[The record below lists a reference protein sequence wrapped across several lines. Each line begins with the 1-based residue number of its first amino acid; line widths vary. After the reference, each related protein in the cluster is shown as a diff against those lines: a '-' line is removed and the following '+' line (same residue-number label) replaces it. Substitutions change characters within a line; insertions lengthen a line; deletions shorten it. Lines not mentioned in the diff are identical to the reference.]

1 MSGLM
6 TELNARAARAGVP
19 ISVQLDVTYRC
30 NERCVHCYL
39 DHQDH
44 GEMTLQEIRSLLDQ
58 LADAGTLFLTL
69 SGGEVMMRM
78 DFFDILEYARSL
90 MFSVKIKTNAF
101 MIREKHADRMRE
113 LGVQQIQISIYSHRP
128 EVHDGIT
135 KLPGS
140 LKRSLAAIRYLK
152 SRGLRVVMANVLMRQ
167 NMNDYEG
174 VRALAGELGVG
185 YTIDPTITPK
195 MDGDRSILGLGISRG
210 DLSAVFHNPNLVGPT
225 EEVCAPPPAIIE
237 DDVLDGSPCSAGH
250 SACYVS
256 PYGDVYPC
264 VQFPLPSGNVRQQKF
279 LDIWRHSSQLKEV
292 RSITLRDLPTCSR
305 CAHAGTC
312 TRCPGLAYLEGNM
325 RGPSIQDCEKS
336 FARTGIPS
344 ANLLAKESSL
354 MGLVHIQSLP
364 S

>member
-6 TELNARAARAGVP
+6 TELNARAIEMGVP

-44 GEMTLQEIRSLLDQ
+44 GEMTLPEIKSLLDQ
-58 LADAGTLFLTL
+58 LADAGVFFLTL

-101 MIREKHADRMRE
+101 MIREKHADRIRG
-113 LGVQQIQISIYSHRP
+113 LGVQEVQVSIYSHRP
-128 EVHDGIT
+128 EVHDAIT

-140 LKRSLAAIRYLK
+140 LKRSLAAIGYLK
-152 SRGLRVVMANVLMRQ
+152 SRGLSVVMANVLMRQ

-174 VRALAGELGVG
+174 VRALAQELDVR
-185 YTIDPTITPK
+185 YAIDPTITPK
-195 MDGDRSILGLGISRG
+195 MDGDRSILGLGISGG
-210 DLSAVFHNPNLVGPT
+210 DLREVFHNPNLVGPI
-225 EEVCAPPPAIIE
+225 EEMCAPPTATTDE
-237 DDVLDGSPCSAGH
+237 SVLDGSPCSAGH

-264 VQFPLPSGNVRQQKF
+264 RAIPGAERECAP
-279 LDIWRHSSQLKEV
+279 KEV
-292 RSITLRDLPTCSR
+292 
-305 CAHAGTC
+305 
-312 TRCPGLAYLEGNM
+312 PGHLAPFHTTKGSALN
-325 RGPSIQDCEKS
+325 
-336 FARTGIPS
+336 PS
-344 ANLLAKESSL
+344 A
-354 MGLVHIQSLP
+354 
-364 S
+364 

>member
-1 MSGLM
+1 MNSLM
-6 TELNARAARAGVP
+6 EEMNERALKAGVP
-19 ISVQLDVTYRC
+19 LSVQLDITYRC

-44 GEMTLQEIRSLLDQ
+44 GEMTLLEIKSLLDQ
-58 LADAGTLFLTL
+58 LADAGVFFLTL

-78 DFFDILEYARSL
+78 DFFDILEHARSL
-90 MFSVKIKTNAF
+90 MFHVKIKTNAF
-101 MIREKHADRMRE
+101 MIREKHADRMRG
-113 LGVQQIQISIYSHRP
+113 LGVQQVQVSIYSHRP
-128 EVHDGIT
+128 EVHDAIT

-174 VRALAGELGVG
+174 VRALALELGVN
-185 YTIDPTITPK
+185 YAIDPTITPK
-195 MDGDRSILGLGISRG
+195 MDGDRSILGLGISG
-210 DLSAVFHNPNLVGPT
+210 DDLREVFHNPNLVGPI
-225 EEVCAPPPAIIE
+225 EEVSAPPAATADE
-237 DDVLDGSPCSAGH
+237 SVLEGSPCSAGH

-264 VQFPLPSGNVRQQKF
+264 VQFPLPSGNVRHQKF
-279 LDIWRHSSQLKEV
+279 LDIWRHSPQLKEV
-292 RSITLRDLPTCSR
+292 RSIRLRDLTTCPQCS
-305 CAHAGTC
+305 HFGTC
-312 TRCPGLAYLEGNM
+312 TRCPGLAYMEGNM

-344 ANLLAKESSL
+344 RNLLSKKSR
-354 MGLVHIQSLP
+354 MPGMVQIQMSGN
-364 S
+364 